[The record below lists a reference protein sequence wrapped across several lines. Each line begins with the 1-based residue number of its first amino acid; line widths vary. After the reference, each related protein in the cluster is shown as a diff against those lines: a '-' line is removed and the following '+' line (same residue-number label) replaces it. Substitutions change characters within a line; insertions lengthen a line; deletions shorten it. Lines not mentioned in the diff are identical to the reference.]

1 MKKFNLDE
9 FVWFITLIL
18 MAAGLVY
25 LIRTGKIS
33 FYMGDKMIKYI
44 YAAIFM
50 ISVISIFQVI
60 NIFTPKNNINLKVKY
75 IPIIL
80 ALIIGIISVK
90 SQDSF
95 RHRQLNNVL
104 INEYTEDR
112 EHKHTDYLKDK
123 KEYGQFIKID
133 DDNLEVLEEIQI
145 DPEKFIGKEIELC
158 GFICKENYLKNTQF
172 VIGRIIMTC
181 CAADSKIVGILAED
195 KDIIKVK
202 ENEWVTVRGVINYTT
217 INEDDGVSHKVPVIN
232 IDNLVKSRNPESKS

>member
-133 DDNLEVLEEIQI
+133 DDNLDVLEEIQI
-145 DPEKFIGKEIELC
+145 DPERFIGKEIELC

-217 INEDDGVSHKVPVIN
+217 INDDDGVSHKVPVIN
-232 IDNLVKSRNPESKS
+232 IANLVKSRNPESKS

>member
-18 MAAGLVY
+18 MATGLVY

-80 ALIIGIISVK
+80 ALVIGIISVR

-217 INEDDGVSHKVPVIN
+217 INDDDGVSHKVPVIN
-232 IDNLVKSRNPESKS
+232 IANLVKSRNPESKS

>member
-217 INEDDGVSHKVPVIN
+217 INDDDGMSHKVPVIN
-232 IDNLVKSRNPESKS
+232 IANLVKSRNPESKS

>member
-1 MKKFNLDE
+1 
-9 FVWFITLIL
+9 

-80 ALIIGIISVK
+80 ALVIGIISVK

-217 INEDDGVSHKVPVIN
+217 INDDDGVSHKVPVIN

>member
-217 INEDDGVSHKVPVIN
+217 INDDDGVSHKVPVIN
-232 IDNLVKSRNPESKS
+232 IANLVKSRNPESKS

>member
-80 ALIIGIISVK
+80 ALVIGIISVK

-112 EHKHTDYLKDK
+112 EHKHTDHLKDK

-133 DDNLEVLEEIQI
+133 DDNLDVLEEIQI
-145 DPEKFIGKEIELC
+145 DPERFIGKEIELC
-158 GFICKENYLKNTQF
+158 GFICKESYLKNTQF

-217 INEDDGVSHKVPVIN
+217 INDDDGMSHKVPVIN
-232 IDNLVKSRNPESKS
+232 IANLVKSRNPESKS

>member
-18 MAAGLVY
+18 MATGLVY

-80 ALIIGIISVK
+80 ALVIGIISVR

-112 EHKHTDYLKDK
+112 EHKHTDHLKDK

-133 DDNLEVLEEIQI
+133 DDNLDVLEEIQI
-145 DPEKFIGKEIELC
+145 DPERFIGKEIELC
-158 GFICKENYLKNTQF
+158 GFICKESYLKNTQF

-195 KDIIKVK
+195 KDIVK
-202 ENEWVTVRGVINYTT
+202 LEENEWVTVRGVINYTT
-217 INEDDGVSHKVPVIN
+217 INDDDGVSHKVPVIN
-232 IDNLVKSRNPESKS
+232 IANLVQSRNPESKS

>member
-217 INEDDGVSHKVPVIN
+217 INDDDGVSHKVPVIN

>member
-80 ALIIGIISVK
+80 ALVIGIISVK

-217 INEDDGVSHKVPVIN
+217 INDDDGVSHKVPVIN

>member
-25 LIRTGKIS
+25 LIRTGEIS

-217 INEDDGVSHKVPVIN
+217 INDDDGVSHKVPVIN

>member
-80 ALIIGIISVK
+80 ALVIGIISVK

-133 DDNLEVLEEIQI
+133 DDNLDVLEEIQI
-145 DPEKFIGKEIELC
+145 DPERFIGKEIELC

-217 INEDDGVSHKVPVIN
+217 INDDDGVSHKVPVIN

>member
-25 LIRTGKIS
+25 RIRTGKIS

-50 ISVISIFQVI
+50 LSVISIFQVI

-217 INEDDGVSHKVPVIN
+217 INDDDGVSHKVPVIN

>member
-133 DDNLEVLEEIQI
+133 DDNLDVLEEIQI

-217 INEDDGVSHKVPVIN
+217 INDDDGMSHKVPVIN
-232 IDNLVKSRNPESKS
+232 IANLVKSRNPESKS

>member
-80 ALIIGIISVK
+80 ALVIGIISVK

-133 DDNLEVLEEIQI
+133 DDNLELLEEIQI

-217 INEDDGVSHKVPVIN
+217 INDDDGVSHKVPVIN